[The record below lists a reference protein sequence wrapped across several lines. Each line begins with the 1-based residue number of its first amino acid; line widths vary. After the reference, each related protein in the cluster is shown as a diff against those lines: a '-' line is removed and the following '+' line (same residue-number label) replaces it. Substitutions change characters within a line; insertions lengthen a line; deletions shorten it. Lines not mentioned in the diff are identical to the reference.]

1 MHISCGTLVGLLGS
15 SLSDGA
21 HGNNTGHRTFLPMP
35 KRGGKYKWAL
45 QGRAEKIIKVPEYV
59 SLHMTGFPETPT
71 VPDAQTSYSSSAIYV
86 IACALFA
93 PGKSR
98 VTWVKERAC
107 AITVFGGWFAATCYH
122 TVLNSAFSGLSQL
135 SAEVVL
141 QSNKGF
147 VKPIVS
153 AALSAS
159 PLQRWELQP
168 CRLAGKMISSRK
180 VQIFANKGKTW
191 PNQIWLLHLVLDC
204 WQWCSDTEVL
214 ACGIQGL
221 YFQRWGLCLLE
232 GWESRMLPTLS
243 WETVWDEASFIVFLD

>member
-1 MHISCGTLVGLLGS
+1 MCASTGVLWGLLAYKTWSISLLQLLLKYVPHSGSFSRMSGVLGCLAYAALVKAMHISCGTLVGLLGS

-98 VTWVKERAC
+98 VT
-107 AITVFGGWFAATCYH
+107 
-122 TVLNSAFSGLSQL
+122 
-135 SAEVVL
+135 
-141 QSNKGF
+141 
-147 VKPIVS
+147 
-153 AALSAS
+153 
-159 PLQRWELQP
+159 
-168 CRLAGKMISSRK
+168 
-180 VQIFANKGKTW
+180 
-191 PNQIWLLHLVLDC
+191 
-204 WQWCSDTEVL
+204 
-214 ACGIQGL
+214 
-221 YFQRWGLCLLE
+221 
-232 GWESRMLPTLS
+232 
-243 WETVWDEASFIVFLD
+243 